1 MKKLLALGAGLVALG
16 LSASVGIAQFTNTP
30 SGSVPQ
36 VQSIGSTDLFQDVVA
51 GQPSAQSFYAPA
63 SLLGN
68 YGASLGGNN
77 PENALIGG
85 DATTNLFQRA
95 TTGSSVTTTVTY
107 GGPDRWAY
115 WSGTSTAMTVSR
127 DSTAADLPSTS
138 YKYAFKMARTS
149 GQTGVV
155 QVCMMQEVESANAY
169 AFQGQTAELDFHAVT
184 GSNFSPTSGNI
195 QAYIITGT
203 GTDEGIAGSA
213 SGAFGLNAGGGGSGG
228 WTGQVNW
235 AATIAAGVGT
245 NGRYTIAAPIP
256 ATATEIG
263 VAICFTPVGTAGTN
277 DYIAV
282 TGIQLT
288 RNSALTSLV
297 ASNASGTATALP
309 VNDARP
315 KAFARRTQALETIL
329 QQRYYYQITETATIT
344 PRAFCHVTSANSV
357 MQCSIRFP
365 VTMRIAPTAT
375 YAAGF
380 AGFTT
385 TAETT
390 ATNCSAL
397 AIDSTVVFLNSPD
410 FAIAQCTLTSST
422 IAVGLSMTL
431 VDNSGTG
438 TMKYNSDL

>member
-1 MKKLLALGAGLVALG
+1 MKKVLALG
-16 LSASVGIAQFTNTP
+16 LSVIALGLAAGVGIAQIT
-30 SGSVPQ
+30 VPQ
-36 VQSIGSTDLFQDVVA
+36 VQSIGSTDLIQVIVA
-51 GQPSAQSFYAPA
+51 GQPTVQSTYASA
-63 SLLGN
+63 LLVGN
-68 YGASLGGNN
+68 YGSTLGGNN

-127 DSTAADLPSTS
+127 DSTAADLPTTG

-169 AFQGQTAELDFHAVT
+169 QFQGQTAELDFHAVT
-184 GSNFSPTSGNI
+184 GATFSPASGNI

-203 GTDEGIAGSA
+203 GVDEGVAGSA

-245 NGRYTIAAPIP
+245 NARYTIAAPIP
-256 ATATEIG
+256 AGATEIG
-263 VAICFTPVGTAGTN
+263 VAICFTPVGTAGAN
-277 DYIAV
+277 DYVALS
-282 TGIQLT
+282 GIQLT

-297 ASNASGTATALP
+297 AANASGTATALN
-309 VNDARP
+309 VNDARA
-315 KAFARRTQALETIL
+315 KGFSRRSQASETVL
-329 QQRYYYQITETATIT
+329 QQRYFYSITETATIT

-357 MQCSIRFP
+357 MQCGINFP
-365 VTMRIAPTAT
+365 VPMRIAPTAT

-397 AIDSTVVFLNSPD
+397 AIDDTVVFVNSTQ
-410 FAIAQCTLTSST
+410 FAIAKCTLTSST

-431 VDNSGTG
+431 VDNSGSG
-438 TMKYNSDL
+438 SMKYNSDL